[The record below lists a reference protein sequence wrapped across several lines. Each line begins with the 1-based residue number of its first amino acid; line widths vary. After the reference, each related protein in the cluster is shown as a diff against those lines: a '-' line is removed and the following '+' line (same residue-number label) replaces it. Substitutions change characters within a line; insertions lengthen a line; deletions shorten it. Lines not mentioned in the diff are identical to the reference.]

1 MIPVSSISDSVSPSS
16 LRETVSGTTILN
28 GQEDGDW
35 NSQNWVGDV
44 LGRMVKKGY
53 IDALAQERGIDGMVD
68 AILEAEDEEME
79 YGAKR

>member
-1 MIPVSSISDSVSPSS
+1 
-16 LRETVSGTTILN
+16 
-28 GQEDGDW
+28 
-35 NSQNWVGDV
+35 
-44 LGRMVKKGY
+44 MVKKGY